1 MKNRLD
7 VLLFE
12 RGIFQ
17 SRARA
22 RSAVMERLVS
32 VDGSFDVK
40 PGTQVT
46 GLESIEVVSRGEPF
60 VSRGGRKLER
70 ALDEFGIDVAGMVA
84 LDVGASTGG
93 FTDCLLQRG
102 AVAVYAVDVGK
113 GQLHSRLRTDARVS
127 VMEGVNARTLT
138 PERLPGAPDLAVV
151 DVSFISLR
159 KVVGPVFGVLAASAS
174 AVLLVK
180 PQFEAGRSQVGKGG
194 VVRDPA
200 VHLMVLEGLVDWL
213 RGNGLVAARITVSP
227 LKGPKGNV
235 EFLVHVVRAPA
246 AGIAPGEIAA
256 VVEAAE
262 REVSD

>member
-1 MKNRLD
+1 MKKRLD
-7 VLLFE
+7 ALLFE
-12 RGIFQ
+12 RGIFE
-17 SRARA
+17 SRASA

-32 VDGSFDVK
+32 VDGSFEVK

-46 GLESIEVVSRGEPF
+46 GRESIDVVSRRDRY

-93 FTDCLLQRG
+93 FTDCLLQREAG
-102 AVAVYAVDVGK
+102 AVYAVDVGK
-113 GQLHSRLRTDARVS
+113 GQLHQKLRQDARVQ
-127 VMEGVNARTLT
+127 VLEGVNARTLT

-159 KVVGPVFGVLAASAS
+159 KILGPVFGVLGPRGM
-174 AVLLVK
+174 AVALVK

-200 VHLMVLEGLVDWL
+200 VHRQVLSGLVDWL
-213 RGNGLVAARITVSP
+213 RGNGLAAVKVTSSP

-235 EFLVHVVRAPA
+235 EFLIQVVRAPA
-246 AGIAPGEIAA
+246 DGIGPGEIAA
-256 VVEAAE
+256 VVEAE